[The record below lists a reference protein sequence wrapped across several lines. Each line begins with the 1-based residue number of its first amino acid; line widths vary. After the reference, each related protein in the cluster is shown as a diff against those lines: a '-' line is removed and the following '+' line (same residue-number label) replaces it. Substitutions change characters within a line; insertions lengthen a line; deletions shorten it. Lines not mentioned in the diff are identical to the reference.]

1 MRQRLVAGLTTAML
15 SLALLPVLSQAAGAA
30 PPVTAKLAI
39 AVRPTPVLGH
49 EVVTIVGH
57 LSPVRAGR
65 AVKLQR
71 AAGKS
76 WVTLGTAHTNAKSD
90 YSIRTRVP
98 LTGKEVLRTLLVASD
113 GTQVISGSLTLTPVR
128 PTISVNG
135 VSWVLTG
142 GTLHTSGTFL
152 PRRPG
157 RAVLLQ
163 RKAGGH
169 WVTLATGRLDVHS
182 RYVMN
187 APLVV
192 PPGSASLRVVAAAF
206 NGAPAAASP
215 VHVLTVVGP
224 APALLGPLDAVYVGL
239 KSSSTQGSYSQA
251 AGSPALVFSNSGR
264 VTSAVPADGPDAG
277 AAPLPA
283 SVRTGVYFAHDGLVD
298 IAWETDGTTVTLR
311 PNTTGQLTWNGLTY
325 GIVDPL
331 QGAHLSGTYKRL
343 SGGSGA
349 TITFKGNGRFADD
362 GVTADTNLV
371 GTDNP
376 SGTGSYSV
384 RANTVYLVYDSG
396 PFESMAVY
404 ALPQYLG
411 GKEQIVLGGATF
423 RRLPAVS

>member
-1 MRQRLVAGLTTAML
+1 MRRRLATGLTTVMF
-15 SLALLPVLSQAAGAA
+15 SLALLPALPQAAGAA
-30 PPVTAKLAI
+30 APAPAKLAI
-39 AVRPTPVLGH
+39 SARPSPVLGH

-57 LSPVRAGR
+57 LTPVRAGR

-71 AAGKS
+71 AVGSS

-90 YSIRTRVP
+90 YSIRTRAP
-98 LTGKEVLRTLLVASD
+98 LSGKEVLRTLLVAAD
-113 GTQVISGSLTLTPVR
+113 GTQVLSPSLSLRPVR
-128 PTISVNG
+128 PTISVAG
-135 VSWVLTG
+135 ASWVLTG

-157 RAVLLQ
+157 RTVFLQ
-163 RKAGGH
+163 RKAGSR
-169 WVTLATGRLDVHS
+169 WVTLATARLDLHS
-182 RYVMN
+182 HYVMN
-187 APLVV
+187 GRLVV
-192 PPGSASLRVVAAAF
+192 PVGSASIRVVAATF
-206 NGAPAAASP
+206 NGAPAAASA
-215 VHVLTVVGP
+215 VHVVTIAGP

-239 KSSSTQGSYSQA
+239 KPGSSQGSYAQA
-251 AGSPALVFSNSGR
+251 AGSPALVFTADGR

-277 AAPLPA
+277 LAPLPA

-311 PNTTGQLTWNGLTY
+311 PNVAGQLTWNGVTY

-349 TITFKGNGRFADD
+349 TITFKGTGRFDDD
-362 GVTADTNLV
+362 GVTGDTNLV

-376 SGTGSYSV
+376 SGVGSYSI
-384 RANTVYLVYDSG
+384 RGNTVYLVYDAG

-404 ALPQYLG
+404 ALPQFLG
-411 GKEQIVLGGATF
+411 GKQQLVLGGATF
-423 RRLPAVS
+423 RLLS